1 MQGLY
6 VSPQRNCEQISKRID
21 RNSQSLNHFIS
32 NSPWN
37 WQHACDQ
44 LAHLFVKMIP
54 SGWKNDLCL
63 VIDESGFPKKGK
75 HSVGVAHQYCG
86 QSGKLDNSQVGVFSA
101 LVCRGF
107 YSVIAAT
114 LYLPKKWCGRKDVDI
129 PLQRRE
135 HKTKIELAYE
145 LILHARNILNIPF
158 QWVNFDS
165 YYGRDQGFLYN
176 LDKEGITFV
185 ADIPKDVT
193 LYKKRPRVYLPK
205 KKTSKGRKYT
215 RYQVAGKSIKAY
227 RLVEKL
233 SEKDFKKLTIR
244 IPQQGKPVKA
254 LYYACKVYLAI
265 KEHGQVLEAKLLIR
279 KDADGTIKYALTN
292 DVRSSLHRLGV
303 MHGQRYFIER
313 SFQELKQQLGMNEY
327 QVRGYQGWHRHMTMC
342 MMGLL
347 FIQTEK
353 MSYFKIKEAPS
364 TPQLAELIR
373 IILPQK
379 IRTMMDVLGEF
390 KPLASPKDH
399 RKRTIK
405 KSVT

>member
-1 MQGLY
+1 
-6 VSPQRNCEQISKRID
+6 
-21 RNSQSLNHFIS
+21 
-32 NSPWN
+32 
-37 WQHACDQ
+37 
-44 LAHLFVKMIP
+44 MIP

-129 PLQRRE
+129 PLPRRE

-145 LILHARNILNIPF
+145 LILHAKKILNIPF

-165 YYGRDQGFLYN
+165 YYGRDQVFLYN
-176 LDKEGITFV
+176 LDQEGITFV
-185 ADIPKDVT
+185 TDIPKDAT
-193 LYKKRPRVYLPK
+193 LYKKRPRVYLPENK
-205 KKTSKGRKYT
+205 KGSKGRKYT
-215 RYQVAGKSIKAY
+215 RYRVAGKSIKAY

-233 SEKDFKKLTIR
+233 TTRDFKKLTIR
-244 IPQQGKPVKA
+244 TPQQGKPVKA
-254 LYYACKVYLAI
+254 LYYACKVYVAI
-265 KEHGQVLEAKLLIR
+265 KEHGQVVEAKLLIR
-279 KDADGTIKYALTN
+279 KETDGTIKYALTN
-292 DVRSSLHRLGV
+292 DVRSSLHRLAV

-327 QVRGYQGWHRHMTMC
+327 QVRGYHGWHRHMTMC

-353 MSYFKIKEAPS
+353 MGYFEIKEAPS
-364 TPQLAELIR
+364 TPQLAELIK

-379 IRTMMDVLGEF
+379 IRTIMDVLNEV
-390 KPLASPKDH
+390 KPWAKPKDR
-399 RKRTIK
+399 RKRTVK